1 MSIIYAVRNLFRTDL
16 TFHFAVRQ
24 TMAFRRLATSEVDYL
39 GGIGGGGRSF
49 LSSEGGGGGSDLFY
63 ALIPIIHV
71 YLSELYPD

>member
-1 MSIIYAVRNLFRTDL
+1 
-16 TFHFAVRQ
+16 
-24 TMAFRRLATSEVDYL
+24 MAFRRLATSEVDYL